1 MPNEDEESENFTLNL
16 HQSEKRELV

>member
-1 MPNEDEESENFTLNL
+1 MPDEDEESENFTLNL